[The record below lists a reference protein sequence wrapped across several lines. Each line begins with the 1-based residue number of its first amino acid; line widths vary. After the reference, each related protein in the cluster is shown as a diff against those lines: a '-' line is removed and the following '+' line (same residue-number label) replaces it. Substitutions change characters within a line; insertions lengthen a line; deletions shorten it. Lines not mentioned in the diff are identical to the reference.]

1 MVHNN
6 EIKDLLGHLI
16 GTKNTLSNNILFI
29 DFTGSHEKAQLLS
42 QMWYWSSRTKI
53 KGGWFCKTHSEW
65 FDEIRVKS
73 HSVRRFTQEFCKLGF
88 LENKLKKFDGVPKP
102 HYRLDADE
110 LIRQLITFCEGN
122 KLSTSQIVTLNPDN
136 LQPSMEGNSVSPS
149 INIDL
154 VHRLNTESKEHAP
167 AKNEAP
173 SLTGLEKSPPPCSA
187 PPPAPN
193 RTRFSPPPVEE
204 VSEYLEDLFLDP
216 KWQRSFLSNPPETA
230 EEIHDYY
237 TSNGWKVGRNP
248 MKDWRA
254 ACRNWLKN
262 NRTYA
267 TKQRS
272 NVSSAPRPERRIVSE
287 DTHRRALAITLAEL
301 GITSGQ

>member
-1 MVHNN
+1 MKKEQPSYYAIIPANVRYDKHIPAGAKLLYGEVTALSNQKGYCFASNGYFSELYGCTPQAISKWFKRLEAAGYVRISYHGEPGNQERRVSISVESYQPQLRGLSTTVEGLSTTVEHNN
-6 EIKDLLGHLI
+6 TSILI
-16 GTKNTLSNNILFI
+16 QERIREG
-29 DFTGSHEKAQLLS
+29 APQ
-42 QMWYWSSRTKI
+42 Q
-53 KGGWFCKTHSEW
+53 SE
-65 FDEIRVKS
+65 
-73 HSVRRFTQEFCKLGF
+73 T
-88 LENKLKKFDGVPKP
+88 
-102 HYRLDADE
+102 
-110 LIRQLITFCEGN
+110 
-122 KLSTSQIVTLNPDN
+122 
-136 LQPSMEGNSVSPS
+136 
-149 INIDL
+149 
-154 VHRLNTESKEHAP
+154 
-167 AKNEAP
+167 
-173 SLTGLEKSPPPCSA
+173 LTGLEKSPPPCSA

-272 NVSSAPRPERRIVSE
+272 NVSSAPGPERRIVSE